1 MSTTLSTA
9 KKSINTPDEVRE
21 IPNARLEFVKLGDT
35 LFGRMIAQPGW
46 KWSDSVKPIAQTDSC
61 EFPHQ
66 LYVVSGALHVK
77 MDDATELDLVAGD
90 FAVIAPGHDAW
101 VIGRVPC
108 VMVDFGDDDADYA
121 TPSSK

>member
-1 MSTTLSTA
+1 MNKAISTA

-66 LYVVSGALHVK
+66 LHVLSGALHVK
-77 MDDATELDLVAGD
+77 MDDGTELDLVTGD
-90 FAVIAPGHDAW
+90 VAVIAPGHDAW
-101 VIGRVPC
+101 VIGDEPC

-121 TPSSK
+121 TPPSQ

>member
-1 MSTTLSTA
+1 MSTTITTE

-21 IPNARLEFVKLGDT
+21 MPNARLAFVKLGDT

-77 MDDATELDLVAGD
+77 MDDGTELDLVAGD
-90 FAVIAPGHDAW
+90 VAVIAPGHDAW
-101 VIGRVPC
+101 VVGNEPC
-108 VMVDFGDDDADYA
+108 EMVDFGDDDIDYA
-121 TPSSK
+121 TPPKA